1 MYSRI
6 LVPFD
11 GSETSTRGLDEAIR
25 IASKTGASLRIVH
38 LIDELRYITGFVSYQ
53 AYANEVVPFM
63 RSEGAKI
70 LLAGRSRAER
80 AGVRVETSLVEGVAL
95 HLCDVV
101 IDQVRAWGANLI
113 VIGTHGR
120 HGVSRWILGSRTPWV
135 VLTKD
140 WLVAQRT
147 GRSRRYPQIAR
158 CRLPSPADPR
168 ARRRL
173 AAARSAH
180 REEVLRSETQLL
192 LRRRVGWSGDVGGSQ
207 SAWPVPQ

>member
-1 MYSRI
+1 MLLKPAAHLRADTVPVSQTWSPHVYSRI

-53 AYANEVVPFM
+53 AYASEVVPFM

-80 AGVRVETSLVEGVAL
+80 AGVKVETSLVEGVAL
-95 HLCDVV
+95 HLSDVV

-120 HGVSRWILGSRTPWV
+120 RGVSRWMLDS
-135 VLTKD
+135 D
-140 WLVAQRT
+140 AE
-147 GRSRRYPQIAR
+147 QIAR
-158 CRLPSPADPR
+158 DAPVPILLVRPLGD
-168 ARRRL
+168 
-173 AAARSAH
+173 AAQVCAKASTDS
-180 REEVLRSETQLL
+180 RSEAT
-192 LRRRVGWSGDVGGSQ
+192 VV
-207 SAWPVPQ
+207 